1 MKIKVVSLPQSNNSD
16 ARIIEEYNKGI
27 SEGADYV
34 VVSTKNL
41 RGDGDCD
48 RDIVALKAATVGES
62 CALVVNNT
70 KSLMQDVII
79 IKDGSSEFGEWNGAH
94 INGLCIKFDVVMSI
108 FDGRSRDEHTD
119 NTLYVNTM
127 GYHEQYITDGR
138 PTLVIGGN
146 VYHGRAF
153 IEGGFMFDTE
163 APETIEEDPNAATYR
178 GLVFGLKEYM
188 RLNKFNSVVLG
199 YSGGVDSG
207 LVAAIACDA
216 IGPENVHLVRLP
228 SKYSSQHSLDDADEG
243 AKRLGAPVRTIYIEN
258 TVQAIR
264 DAYSSSRFDLDGDYE
279 LTGVADENIQARARA
294 VLLMAVSN
302 QEHRLLLSTG
312 NKSEVAVGYGTLYGD
327 MAGGFN
333 PIKDC
338 YKTLVW
344 ELCRWR
350 NSVTVDQAIDH
361 GFMGRG
367 GVDVVPE
374 SIITKAP
381 SAELRP
387 DQKDSDSL
395 PDYFELD
402 AQIQSFI
409 ETGEAYEKI
418 KKLILGSEF
427 KRRQA
432 APGIRITEH
441 MFGVDITYPLV
452 RQ

>member
-1 MKIKVVSLPQSNNSD
+1 MKIKVVSLPGSVSSD
-16 ARIIEEYNKGI
+16 HRIIEEYERGV
-27 SEGADYV
+27 SEGADCV
-34 VVSTKNL
+34 VVST
-41 RGDGDCD
+41 CD
-48 RDIVALKAATVGES
+48 MVGQSYTKDLHAL
-62 CALVVNNT
+62 ALVTTNNNVPLITNDVYNDPVTLVNGSGSGSKNGFAIPNT
-70 KSLMQDVII
+70 DI
-79 IKDGSSEFGEWNGAH
+79 
-94 INGLCIKFDVVMSI
+94 DVVFECRLMGQTIYPKTTGLNS
-108 FDGRSRDEHTD
+108 
-119 NTLYVNTM
+119 LYVNM
-127 GYHEQYITDGR
+127 LGYSEQYVADGKSI
-138 PTLVIGGN
+138 LVIDGKTL
-146 VYHGRAF
+146 HGKEF
-153 IEGGFMFDTE
+153 IEGGVMFNTE
-163 APETIEEDPNAATYR
+163 DDVIVSDNAHAITYR
-178 GLVFGLKEYM
+178 ALVFGLKEYM
-188 RLNKFNSVVLG
+188 RANRFNSVVLG

-216 IGPENVHLVRLP
+216 IGPKNVHLVRLP
-228 SKYSSQHSLDDADEG
+228 SKYSSQHSLDDAGDG
-243 AKRLGAPVRTIYIEN
+243 AKRLGAPMRTIYIEN

-279 LTGVADENIQARARA
+279 LTGLSDENIQARARA

-350 NSVTVDQAIDH
+350 NGVSVEQADQH
-361 GFMGRG
+361 GFLGRG
-367 GVDVVPE
+367 DVEVVPE
-374 SIITKAP
+374 AIITKAP

-387 DQKDSDSL
+387 NQKDSDSL

-402 AQIQSFI
+402 AQIQKFLES
-409 ETGEAYEKI
+409 GEAPERI
-418 KKLILGSEF
+418 EKLIRGAEF

-432 APGIRITEH
+432 APGIRITNH

-452 RQ
+452 R